1 MKKGVVLLF
10 LSAFVMSCTSYS
22 SQMNSTAEKTTQND
36 TLRIANAEIDYE
48 IIIFEPGF
56 NAWLLSTARPREFYS
71 QNFLESRNRV
81 WVMAYNQRVLQP
93 YRYDSKLYVMQIDYQ
108 NQIDYGYEVN
118 YLLYNYL
125 VYFQQKY
132 KQRLGGFEPRL

>member
-1 MKKGVVLLF
+1 
-10 LSAFVMSCTSYS
+10 MSCTSYS